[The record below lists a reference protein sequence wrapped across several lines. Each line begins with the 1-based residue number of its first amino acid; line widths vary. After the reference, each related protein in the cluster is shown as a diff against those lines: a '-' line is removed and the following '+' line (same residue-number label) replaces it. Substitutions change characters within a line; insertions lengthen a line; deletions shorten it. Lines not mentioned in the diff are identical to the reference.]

1 MSNRSGSEIQEEL
14 HNYLESKN
22 INSLFVQIV
31 EAILVEK
38 PDNVVGWMVNHLV
51 DKYPEETKDLL
62 IKTEKPPSLVVAKK
76 SDEDEELSDT
86 GSDCSSVVTNES
98 VALSTTRQC
107 GDASS
112 SEQPPLRKK
121 RRESVCAEKI
131 TDDTVDLTKLK
142 VIPKTD
148 DQRKSILHILK
159 NNLFFS
165 HLDEHQMKMIKD
177 AMFASSYSDGD
188 VIISQ
193 GDDGDNFFCIDKGI
207 VEIFIDSPSSGER
220 NLVKTCENG
229 DSFGELAIMYN
240 APRAASCI
248 AKGDVQLWALDRV
261 SFNVIL
267 MKTAISNRTAMK
279 EVLLKIPVFA
289 QLTEYELLTIADSMQ
304 EETFGDKSIICNQ
317 GDRGDKFYLVDEGVA
332 VCTQSE
338 NGKEVEVARLSSGT
352 FFGEIALLTT
362 KPRQATVRAEGTLK
376 CFTLNRKT
384 FNRVMGPLQEIL
396 MRNMDEYTKFRS
408 LHI

>member
-1 MSNRSGSEIQEEL
+1 MSDRSGSEIQEEL

-98 VALSTTRQC
+98 VALSTTRQG

-165 HLDEHQMKMIKD
+165 HLDEHQ
-177 AMFASSYSDGD
+177 
-188 VIISQ
+188 
-193 GDDGDNFFCIDKGI
+193 
-207 VEIFIDSPSSGER
+207 R
-220 NLVKTCENG
+220 
-229 DSFGELAIMYN
+229 
-240 APRAASCI
+240 R
-248 AKGDVQLWALDRV
+248 
-261 SFNVIL
+261 
-267 MKTAISNRTAMK
+267 
-279 EVLLKIPVFA
+279 
-289 QLTEYELLTIADSMQ
+289 
-304 EETFGDKSIICNQ
+304 
-317 GDRGDKFYLVDEGVA
+317 
-332 VCTQSE
+332 
-338 NGKEVEVARLSSGT
+338 
-352 FFGEIALLTT
+352 
-362 KPRQATVRAEGTLK
+362 
-376 CFTLNRKT
+376 
-384 FNRVMGPLQEIL
+384 
-396 MRNMDEYTKFRS
+396 
-408 LHI
+408 